1 MKIDI
6 VVMVQ
11 GDEPII
17 TPQMIDKSIQPFSR
31 SEDIQIVN
39 LMSKINSVGE
49 FEDPNE
55 VKVVVN
61 EKSDAIYFSREP
73 IPSRKKGY
81 ESVPMYKQVCII
93 PFTRKALLNFN
104 DTPETELEKIES
116 VDMLRVIENGNSIH
130 MVEVKEDTYSV
141 DTEDD
146 RKKVEKLL
154 LHDEL
159 TELYR
164 P

>member
-1 MKIDI
+1 
-6 VVMVQ
+6 
-11 GDEPII
+11 
-17 TPQMIDKSIQPFSR
+17 
-31 SEDIQIVN
+31 
-39 LMSKINSVGE
+39 
-49 FEDPNE
+49 
-55 VKVVVN
+55 
-61 EKSDAIYFSREP
+61 
-73 IPSRKKGY
+73 
-81 ESVPMYKQVCII
+81 MYKQVCII

>member
-1 MKIDI
+1 M
-6 VVMVQ
+6 
-11 GDEPII
+11 
-17 TPQMIDKSIQPFSR
+17 
-31 SEDIQIVN
+31 
-39 LMSKINSVGE
+39 
-49 FEDPNE
+49 
-55 VKVVVN
+55 
-61 EKSDAIYFSREP
+61 
-73 IPSRKKGY
+73 
-81 ESVPMYKQVCII
+81 
-93 PFTRKALLNFN
+93 
-104 DTPETELEKIES
+104 